1 MLSRVSLAA
10 VLAGMSS
17 GLIGLAPAGADDRWE
32 QAGSA
37 TLHTIADG
45 DDERNRE
52 MAAYFLIYRGIKG
65 CQSLG
70 SVFSEADVALAEGYI
85 QARFAG
91 SSLADRQKAWAYA
104 ETHAGDS
111 INKLY
116 FMPEAKRDAECQEV
130 ADVAGQFGVD
140 LPSQR

>member
-1 MLSRVSLAA
+1 MLNRVSLAA
-10 VLAGMSS
+10 VLAGISS
-17 GLIGLAPAGADDRWE
+17 GLIGLAPAGADDRRE

-45 DDERNRE
+45 DDERNRQ

-91 SSLADRQKAWAYA
+91 SSMADRQKAWADA
-104 ETHAGDS
+104 ETYAGDS

-116 FMPEAKRDAECQEV
+116 FMSDAKRNAECQDL
-130 ADVAGQFGVD
+130 ADITDQFGLD